1 MILADK
7 IKLGTNQL
15 DQALTLMD
23 AKWFAEPIDMLTVTG
38 IPIPNNRAII
48 RTDKNIVLGVVGN
61 RYVPI
66 QNTDSFSFLDILAQQ
81 YKASYTF
88 GYLVDNGRQT
98 AVQITMGN
106 DYEVRKGDFICN
118 YITVINSF
126 DGSIPLRA
134 YFTPYRRLSGTQCR
148 GAIRGT
154 VNNVSIRHTKSAST
168 KLEEA
173 LHVMNVSNQFFDKFK
188 ELCSKMAKKVIDK
201 QKADDFLIEVFG
213 EPKTQPNKD
222 KHDQV
227 AWLFQNGKGNGGGTV
242 WDLYNA
248 VSEWNDH
255 FRYKGKGDDDAK
267 HAAAEILTGVGI
279 KERAFKAAVDLL

>member
-1 MILADK
+1 
-7 IKLGTNQL
+7 
-15 DQALTLMD
+15 
-23 AKWFAEPIDMLTVTG
+23 
-38 IPIPNNRAII
+38 
-48 RTDKNIVLGVVGN
+48 
-61 RYVPI
+61 
-66 QNTDSFSFLDILAQQ
+66 
-81 YKASYTF
+81 
-88 GYLVDNGRQT
+88 
-98 AVQITMGN
+98 
-106 DYEVRKGDFICN
+106 
-118 YITVINSF
+118 
-126 DGSIPLRA
+126 
-134 YFTPYRRLSGTQCR
+134 
-148 GAIRGT
+148 
-154 VNNVSIRHTKSAST
+154 
-168 KLEEA
+168 
-173 LHVMNVSNQFFDKFK
+173 
-188 ELCSKMAKKVIDK
+188 MAKKVIDK